1 MPPKDSEKLS
11 RDSMMQALQQDFS
24 ALTSRD
30 KMRFLRWAA
39 ESVGARLDT
48 VFGSIDLPVNGGTGA
63 SSSGDAKAAL
73 SGEAEIPEFLKR

>member
-1 MPPKDSEKLS
+1 
-11 RDSMMQALQQDFS
+11 MMQALQQDFS

-48 VFGSIDLPVNGGTGA
+48 VFGSVTA
-63 SSSGDAKAAL
+63 EHGDTRVEEVKVDVLNAQREQNK
-73 SGEAEIPEFLKR
+73 EAEIPEFLKRRKKDGK